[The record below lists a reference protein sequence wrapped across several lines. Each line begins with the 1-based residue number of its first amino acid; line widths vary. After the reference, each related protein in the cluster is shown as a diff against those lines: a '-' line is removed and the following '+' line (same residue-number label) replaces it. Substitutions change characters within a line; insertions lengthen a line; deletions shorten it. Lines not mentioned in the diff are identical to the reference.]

1 MREPII
7 TGDSFIVV
15 PDGRKDAL
23 DLAFRTFP
31 ELNAKFDGL
40 DADLSEEVFSV
51 YDLLSNETVRRW
63 DDERFRRRS
72 CDFMDSLAESSD
84 SLLEELLVICLL
96 ETLVVNA
103 EVAGQA
109 RASLGAKAAGFLIG
123 VERKM
128 FGR

>member
-1 MREPII
+1 LWSHELREPII

-72 CDFMDSLAESSD
+72 CDFMDSLAEKQRLTS
-84 SLLEELLVICLL
+84 
-96 ETLVVNA
+96 
-103 EVAGQA
+103 G
-109 RASLGAKAAGFLIG
+109 RAVSHLPSGDVGGK
-123 VERKM
+123 R
-128 FGR
+128 